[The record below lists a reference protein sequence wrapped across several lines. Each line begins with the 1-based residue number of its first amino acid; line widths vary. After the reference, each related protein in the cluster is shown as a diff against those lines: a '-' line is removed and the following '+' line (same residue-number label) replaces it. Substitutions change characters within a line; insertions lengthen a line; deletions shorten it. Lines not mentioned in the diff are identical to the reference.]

1 MQAQQL
7 ASRLAPPG
15 PTREPSRTVSAP
27 RRILI
32 VAGEP
37 SGDLLAAEFVR
48 ALRWA
53 LAVREPDRPLPV
65 FFGAGGPALREAG
78 AELAFDLTQHAVI
91 GLSDV
96 LKKYFQF
103 RRLFRELL
111 ALAAARRPDAVVCVD
126 FGGFNRRFAAAV
138 RRRGARI
145 GWRPKVVQF
154 VSPQVWA
161 SRPGRARTLARDLD
175 LLLAILPFER
185 AWYAERFPALPVEF
199 VGHPILDRHPQAAAL
214 RHRSATS
221 ESAAPLVLL
230 LPGSRRGEIARHWPA
245 VAGAVCLIAAAHP
258 TARFRAV
265 LPRGELIA
273 QARALDAPA
282 GVEFATGADALR
294 TGLAEAA
301 VALASTGT
309 VTLECAVYGV
319 PTVTF
324 YRTSALTYAIGRRI
338 VTVKSLTM
346 PNLLAGEAVY
356 PEFVQHEVTAEH
368 LARTALAL
376 LHDAPRRAA
385 VRARLDEVVGQLGEP
400 GAAGRAAKA
409 VADLLADAAGERFGL
424 AATGPP

>member
-1 MQAQQL
+1 M
-7 ASRLAPPG
+7 S
-15 PTREPSRTVSAP
+15 VP
-27 RRILI
+27 RSILI

-48 ALRWA
+48 ALRAA
-53 LAVREPDRPLPV
+53 LAVREPERAPPV

-91 GLSDV
+91 GLGDV
-96 LKKYFQF
+96 LRKYFQF

-111 ALAAARRPDAVVCVD
+111 GLAVARRPDAVVCVD

-138 RRRGARI
+138 RRRGARL

-185 AWYAERFPALPVEF
+185 AWYAERFPALRVEF
-199 VGHPILDRHPQAAAL
+199 VGHPILDRHAEAAAI
-214 RHRSATS
+214 RRAAPPAP
-221 ESAAPLVLL
+221 AAPLVLL
-230 LPGSRRGEIARHWPA
+230 LPGSRRGEVARHWPA
-245 VAGAVCLIAAAHP
+245 VAGAVRLIAAAQP
-258 TARFRAV
+258 AARFCAV
-265 LPRGELIA
+265 LPCEQLVR

-282 GVEFATGADALR
+282 GVEFTTGADALR
-294 TGLAEAA
+294 AGLAEAA

-309 VTLECAVYGV
+309 VTLECAVHGV

-356 PEFVQHEVTAEH
+356 PEFVQHEVTAEN

-385 VRARLDEVVGQLGEP
+385 VRARLDAVAGQLGEP
-400 GAAGRAAKA
+400 GAAGRAAEA
-409 VADLLADAAGERFGL
+409 VAGVL
-424 AATGPP
+424 AATR

>member
-1 MQAQQL
+1 M
-7 ASRLAPPG
+7 RLAQRATPQ
-15 PTREPSRTVSAP
+15 EPSRTVSAP
-27 RRILI
+27 RAILL

-65 FFGAGGPALREAG
+65 FLGAGGPALRGAG

-96 LKKYFQF
+96 LRKYLQF

-111 ALAAARRPDAVVCVD
+111 ELAAARRPDAVVCVD

-138 RRRGARI
+138 RRRAARTD
-145 GWRPKVVQF
+145 WRPKVVQF

-175 LLLAILPFER
+175 LLLTILPFEQ
-185 AWYAERFPALPVEF
+185 AWYAERFPALPVQF
-199 VGHPILDRHPQAAAL
+199 VGHPILDRHSEAAAI
-214 RHRSATS
+214 RHRAALPAP
-221 ESAAPLVLL
+221 AAPRVLL

-245 VAGAVCLIAAAHP
+245 VAGAVRHLSAALP
-258 TARFRAV
+258 EARFRAV
-265 LPRGELIA
+265 LPREDLA
-273 QARALDAPA
+273 QQARALDAPA
-282 GVEFATGADALR
+282 GVEFTTGADALR
-294 TGLAEAA
+294 AGLAEAA

-346 PNLLAGEAVY
+346 PNLLAGGAVF
-356 PEFVQHEVTAEH
+356 PEFVQHEVTGEN
-368 LARTALAL
+368 LAGAALAL
-376 LHDAPRRAA
+376 LQDAPRRAG
-385 VRARLDEVVGQLGEP
+385 VRRQLDAVVGQLGEP
-400 GAAGRAAKA
+400 GAAGRAAAA
-409 VADLLADAAGERFGL
+409 VAN
-424 AATGPP
+424 